1 MCINSRPGLKVIRF
15 KNKETKDMDA
25 LLGRLN
31 RIIGLLSFRTHPC
44 PLSTQSRWFAERELR
59 SLAKRGTLVLI

>member
-15 KNKETKDMDA
+15 KNKETNDMDA

-31 RIIGLLSFRTHPC
+31 RIIGF
-44 PLSTQSRWFAERELR
+44 LSTQSRWFAERELR